1 MNFGTS
7 LDGDT
12 ILARIIVLIV
22 AVTIHE
28 FAHAWSAYQLGDPTA
43 ARLGRITLNP
53 VAHFDPIGFIGMMM
67 IAIGW
72 PAFGWGKPVPVNPNL
87 VRGHKSGMAI
97 TAAAGPLSNV
107 ILATVVVIPIRF
119 GGIEPTGFV
128 ATLVTQWV
136 FINLL
141 LAAFNMIP
149 IPPLD
154 GSKILAGFLPN
165 FWYPYFARMEQYAF
179 AALLLLIILNRQ
191 FARGGRDIISTM
203 YFPVFDLL
211 RSTIVGSSLF

>member
-1 MNFGTS
+1 MFGSS
-7 LDGDT
+7 LDSDV
-12 ILARIIVLIV
+12 ILARIITLIV
-22 AVTIHE
+22 AVTVHE

-53 VAHFDPIGFIGMMM
+53 VAHFDPIGFLGMMM

-97 TAAAGPLSNV
+97 TAAAGPISNV
-107 ILATVVVIPIRF
+107 IMATLVVIPIRF
-119 GGIEPTGFV
+119 GGIEPTGYGAVLVEQFIFV
-128 ATLVTQWV
+128 
-136 FINLL
+136 NLL

-165 FWYPYFARMEQYAF
+165 FWYPYIARMEQFAF
-179 AALLLLIILNRQ
+179 AGLLVLILVNRQ
-191 FARGGRDIISTM
+191 FAGSGRDIIGTM
-203 YFPVFDLL
+203 YFPVFDFL
-211 RSTIVGSSLF
+211 RSTIVGTTLF